1 MTEVPYFTVTRTTMN
16 DLLGY
21 FGLTNADAGIVA
33 VGGNGW
39 IITDK
44 DTLLVSTNERAR
56 TVSAKVWNDPNIRQS
71 WLLVAGL
78 PVAEIPS

>member
-1 MTEVPYFTVTRTTMN
+1 MDIPYFTVTRTTMD

-21 FGLTNADAGIVA
+21 FDLTRAQAGIVGI
-33 VGGNGW
+33 GGNGW
-39 IITDK
+39 IITDT
-44 DTLLVSTNERAR
+44 DTLLISTNERSR

-78 PVAEIPS
+78 PVAEIPA